1 MFKRNLRELSNHNQ
15 PFFSVVIPC
24 HNCENWI
31 EQTLDSVVS
40 QDFKNFELIVVD
52 DGSTDGTVSVIEH
65 WVKLHPEVCCLVKR
79 QPNRYQGAARN
90 TGIRFSRGTFVAFL
104 DADDIW
110 SPSKLS
116 RCFEE
121 LESHPDVD
129 VVCHNE
135 WLVKNGIRVKR
146 IVAGPYT
153 SYEDLLFRGNALSP
167 SATVVR
173 KEWLERVNGF
183 SESPELFC
191 VEDYDLWLRLAREG
205 ANIFFI
211 NEPLGDFVL
220 NSNNTTVRKAKLWH
234 QNYLNLLERHYVDWP
249 NPTRWQMAA
258 MKRFSANS
266 GFRLARAMANEGD
279 CFNAWRLWGRVFF
292 QHPISSR
299 GFFAFLVVL
308 LRSIRAK
315 IHNQFG

>member
-31 EQTLDSVVS
+31 EQTLDSVAS
-40 QDFKNFELIVVD
+40 QDFKNFELIAVD
-52 DGSTDGTVSVIEH
+52 DGSTDGTVSAIEH
-65 WVKLHPEVCCLVKR
+65 WVGLHPQVCCLVKR
-79 QPNRYQGAARN
+79 QSNLYQGAARN

-121 LESHPDVD
+121 LENHPDVD
-129 VVCHNE
+129 VVCHNV
-135 WLVKNGIRVKR
+135 WLVNKGIRLKQL
-146 IVAGPYT
+146 VAGPYR

-173 KEWLERVNGF
+173 KEWLERVKGF

-205 ANIFFI
+205 ARISYI
-211 NEPLGDFVL
+211 NEPLGEYVVHQD
-220 NSNNTTVRKAKLWH
+220 NMTVRKSKLYH
-234 QNYLNLLERHYVDWP
+234 ENQIKLLKKHHDDWP
-249 NPTRWQMAA
+249 NPTCRQKKM
-258 MKRFSANS
+258 MKRSLS
-266 GFRLARAMANEGD
+266 ICGLLLAKAMATEGD
-279 CFNAWRLWGRVFF
+279 YFEAWRLWGGIFF
-292 QHPISSR
+292 PNPLFIRSWAC
-299 GFFAFLVVL
+299 FFFLL
-308 LRSIRAK
+308 LKSPQMK
-315 IHNQFG
+315 SN